1 MVRHGRRSRE
11 WISGLAEGG
20 VLASLRDG
28 SGTLRSLRGLLR
40 RKGLVLTDTPIYDQI
55 RQELEAGA
63 GRADPFTSRRSSRAG
78 DEGGE
83 SVSVWALVNQHRN
96 GKHR

>member
-1 MVRHGRRSRE
+1 MRIR
-11 WISGLAEGG
+11 
-20 VLASLRDG
+20 

-63 GRADPFTSRRSSRAG
+63 GRAEPLARRSRA
-78 DEGGE
+78 DEAGQA
-83 SVSVWALVNQHRN
+83 VSVWALVNQHRN
-96 GKHR
+96 GKR

>member
-1 MVRHGRRSRE
+1 M
-11 WISGLAEGG
+11 
-20 VLASLRDG
+20 
-28 SGTLRSLRGLLR
+28 
-40 RKGLVLTDTPIYDQI
+40 LTDTPIYDQI

-63 GRADPFTSRRSSRAG
+63 GRADPFTPRRSSRAG

>member
-11 WISGLAEGG
+11 WISGLAEGE
-20 VLASLRDG
+20 ALR
-28 SGTLRSLRGLLR
+28 RSETEAVRCVACEGCCD